1 MDTSAWVA
9 LVFPRDSNHREAAA
23 LYRRLSQERVTLVTT
38 DYVMDETLTLLRSR
52 GFTGKRMAAFRQE
65 IEAACK
71 QSSLRLLMTDESA
84 FHRTWDFFLKHESLG
99 ASFTD
104 CHLALAARRIEADG
118 IFSFDSHFEAMGFR
132 VLPEP

>member
-9 LVFPRDSNHREAAA
+9 LVFPRDSNHRKAVA
-23 LYRRLSQERVTLVTT
+23 LYRQLSQEHVTLVTT

-52 GFTGKRMAAFRQE
+52 GFTGKHMTAFRLE
-65 IEAACK
+65 IEAACEQK
-71 QSSLRLLMTDESA
+71 SLRLMITDESA
-84 FHRTWDFFLKHESLG
+84 FHRTWDTFLKHESQG

-132 VLPEP
+132 VLPGA